1 MKLFK
6 YRIGLIGLL
15 ITSFASAQNINF
27 ESQRTTFYRYP
38 LHPLDKSLK
47 TYSASIQEL
56 GSFLDKPQKDTLL
69 ERAMVLPG
77 FERVKAGGDVQIEV
91 IMNPLSV
98 TNKELKDE
106 PRTTEKDGV
115 KTTYHQYWYEISY
128 NFPTR
133 IRLLARGE
141 VITEQD
147 LPGFYTTQY
156 YPQNRNSLP
165 GIQKEYDNDYHFRNV
180 LLGKHL
186 RERKMEIREWL
197 FSNYGYGFIE
207 RVIDVATIK
216 DKKGEYPDV
225 SKGLSLMLAAIK
237 STHQKKDYIDEEF
250 KAKLNQAIAL
260 YEKELKEFSPDKNAR
275 INEKVKNLLHFNI
288 ALAQYMMRDF
298 DEAEHSLSLMDK
310 DVRGLHSDPYRLK
323 EEIQDT
329 RMRLAANGLMKGELP
344 PAMPKPKPVEVAT
357 SKPSTQYRDYIVFVN
372 GDTVDVQF
380 VMPSHD
386 LMPYGDSLWLQ
397 DRVIVIEDEKS
408 IEILAKDIM
417 AYSFQGVD
425 RETYSKVVDTSTMP
439 FTIEYRMCQ
448 RTAKGTISLYRC
460 HEVATSFS
468 DPSKKFV
475 KTVPYYK
482 KGDKFEV
489 AVYGNFNKGVS
500 KLVSDYPEL
509 SARVKNGEFKEGDLV
524 KVVKE
529 YNAWVGKGN

>member
-1 MKLFK
+1 M

-15 ITSFASAQNINF
+15 VTSFASAQNIDF
-27 ESQRTTFYRYP
+27 ESQRSTFYRYP

-47 TYSASIQEL
+47 TYSVSIQEL
-56 GSFLDKPQKDTLL
+56 GSFLDKQQKDTLL

-77 FERVKAGGDVQIEV
+77 FERVKAGGDVQIEL
-91 IMNPLSV
+91 IMNPLSIN
-98 TNKELKDE
+98 NKELKDE
-106 PRTTEKDGV
+106 PRTNEKDGV
-115 KTTYHQYWYEISY
+115 KTTFHQYWYEISY

-156 YPQNRNSLP
+156 YPQNRNSLS
-165 GIQKEYDNDYHFRNV
+165 GIQKEYDNDFHFRNV
-180 LLGKHL
+180 LLGKRL
-186 RERKMEIREWL
+186 DERKREIRDWL
-197 FSNYGYGFIE
+197 FSNYGYGFE
-207 RVIDVATIK
+207 GRLIDVATVK
-216 DKKGEYPDV
+216 DKKGEYPDI
-225 SKGLSLMLAAIK
+225 SKGLSLMIAAIK
-237 STHQKKDYIDEEF
+237 STDQKKDYIDENF
-250 KAKLNQAIAL
+250 SDKLRQAIAL
-260 YEKELKEFSPDKNAR
+260 YEKELKEFSPDKKAR
-275 INEKVKNLLHFNI
+275 INEKVKNMLHFNI
-288 ALAQYMMRDF
+288 ALAQYLMRDF
-298 DEAEHSLSLMDK
+298 DEAEQSLTLVNPDI
-310 DVRGLHSDPYRLK
+310 RGLHSNPYRLK
-323 EEIQDT
+323 EDIQDT
-329 RMRLAANGLMKGELP
+329 RMRLVANGLMKGELP
-344 PAMPKPKPVEVAT
+344 PPMPKPQPVEVIAP
-357 SKPSTQYRDYIVFVN
+357 KPSTKYRDYIVFVN

-380 VMPSHD
+380 VMPSRD

-448 RTAKGTISLYRC
+448 RTATGTISLYRC
-460 HEVATSFS
+460 HEVAISFS

-475 KTVPYYK
+475 KSVPYYK

-489 AVYGNFNKGVS
+489 AVYGNFNRGVS

-509 SARVKNGEFKEGDLV
+509 STRVKNGEFVEGDLV
-524 KVVKE
+524 KVVNE
-529 YNAWVGKGN
+529 YNAWVKK

>member
-1 MKLFK
+1 MKTTFIIAIILLFVS
-6 YRIGLIGLL
+6 
-15 ITSFASAQNINF
+15 TTNAQNINF
-27 ESQRTTFYRYP
+27 ESQSTTLYRYP
-38 LHPLDKSLK
+38 LHPLEKSLK

-56 GSFLDKPQKDTLL
+56 GSFLDKLQKDTLL

-77 FERVKAGGDVQIEV
+77 FDRVKAGGDVQIEL

-98 TNKELKDE
+98 TSKELKDE

-115 KTTYHQYWYEISY
+115 KTTYHQYWYEIGY

-133 IRLLARGE
+133 IRLLAKGE

-147 LPGFYTTQY
+147 LPSFYITQY

-165 GIQKEYDNDYHFRNV
+165 AIQKEYDNDFYFKNGLIAKR
-180 LLGKHL
+180 LE
-186 RERKMEIREWL
+186 ERKQEIRDWL
-197 FSNYGYGFIE
+197 FSNYGYGFIH
-207 RVIDVATIK
+207 RSIDVATVK
-216 DKKGEYPDV
+216 DKKGEYPDI
-225 SKGLSLMLAAIK
+225 SKALSLMMAAIK
-237 STHQKKDYIDEEF
+237 SANQKKDYIDEEF
-250 KAKLNQAIAL
+250 KVKLNQAIVL
-260 YEKELKEFSPDKNAR
+260 YEKELKEFSPDKKAR

-288 ALAQYMMRDF
+288 ALAQYLMRDF
-298 DEAEHSLSLMDK
+298 DEAEHNLTLMNK

-323 EEIQDT
+323 EEIQDA
-329 RMRLAANGLMKGELP
+329 RMRLVANGLMEGELP
-344 PAMPKPKPVEVAT
+344 PPLPKPKPKPVEVSAPN
-357 SKPSTQYRDYIVFVN
+357 PSTKYRDYIVFVN

-380 VMPSHD
+380 VMPSRD

-397 DRVIVIEDEKS
+397 NQVIVLEDEKT
-408 IEILAKDIM
+408 IEVLAKDIM

-448 RTAKGTISLYRC
+448 RTATGTISLYRC

-489 AVYGNFNKGVS
+489 AVYGNFNRGVS

-509 SARVKNGEFKEGDLV
+509 SARVKNGEYMEGDFT
-524 KVVKE
+524 KIIKE
-529 YNAWVGKGN
+529 YNEWKNSH